1 MEHACTG
8 LSEAETALHA
18 HLSNHAWRAHGGD
31 SDEGGMQSYQVP
43 SKAQGETGYN
53 MCRDDEVHTW
63 VQGVHGGAWRFKR
76 NVLLPARQDD

>member
-1 MEHACTG
+1 MATHEEHMEALPPMG
-8 LSEAETALHA
+8 LK
-18 HLSNHAWRAHGGD
+18 GD
-31 SDEGGMQSYQVP
+31 SDEGGMRSYQVP

-53 MCRDDEVHTW
+53 MCRDDKVHTW

>member
-1 MEHACTG
+1 MHGDAWGAYGGPATNG
-8 LSEAETALHA
+8 LK
-18 HLSNHAWRAHGGD
+18 GD